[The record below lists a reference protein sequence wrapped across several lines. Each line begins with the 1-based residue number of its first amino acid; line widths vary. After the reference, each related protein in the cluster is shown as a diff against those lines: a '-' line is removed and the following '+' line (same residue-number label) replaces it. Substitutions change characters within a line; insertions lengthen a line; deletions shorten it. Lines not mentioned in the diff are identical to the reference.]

1 MLCSQTEFQQFDSKQ
16 QLQVCKMCKLHIS
29 ESIHFLLLP
38 SLPCCAPAP
47 LGFHN
52 ILRTTCVDLGWL
64 LWWLSG
70 WMGEVSVRSVRLMAP
85 LLSRQVLGG
94 IEQVLHSHLGDSHA
108 PQESGNTHVCVC
120 VCVSN
125 GCVIYIYNIYNIYI
139 IYIYNYIH
147 VQIAR
152 LCAYIYIYIGMSIS
166 NQFSILT
173 GCTI

>member
-38 SLPCCAPAP
+38 SLPCCAPAL

-120 VCVSN
+120 VSN
-125 GCVIYIYNIYNIYI
+125 GCVIYMYNI
-139 IYIYNYIH
+139 IYIQLYTCTNC
-147 VQIAR
+147 QTMC
-152 LCAYIYIYIGMSIS
+152 LYIYILVCPFPINFPS
-166 NQFSILT
+166 
-173 GCTI
+173 